1 VTGAPALESAILLPV
16 PEAEALVGGWRA
28 KYDES
33 AQSGIPAHISLLYP
47 FLPPD
52 RITEGDVEQLGSLFG
67 SVRRF
72 RYVLKGVGRFPN
84 VVYLAP
90 DPDEPMR
97 QMTERIWALYPET
110 PPYGGAFDEVI
121 PHVTV
126 AHLDDEDVL
135 DQAEAAVSTGL
146 PIQSYAKEAWLMT
159 QVVDRRW
166 KVDHRFPLS

>member
-1 VTGAPALESAILLPV
+1 MTGAPALESAILLPV
-16 PEAEALVGGWRA
+16 PEAEALVGVWRA
-28 KYDES
+28 RYDES
-33 AQSGIPAHISLLYP
+33 ARFGIPAHISLLYP

-52 RITEGDVEQLGSLFG
+52 RISDRDVERLGSVFG

-72 RYVLKGVGRFPN
+72 PYVLKGVGRFPN

-97 QMTERIWALYPET
+97 QLTERIWALYPET
-110 PPYGGAFDEVI
+110 PPYGGAFEEVI

-126 AHLDDEDVL
+126 AHLDDEAVL
-135 DQAEAAVSTGL
+135 DRAEAAVSTGL
-146 PIQSYAKEAWLMT
+146 PIQSFAKEGWLMT
-159 QVVDRRW
+159 QMLDRRW